1 MLFAPTVHKL
11 IRISYNLSLFTP
23 FQVFPTPT
31 WLLHPILLSVWL
43 TARAFIAQVAFLL
56 ASSPC
61 SPDPFSISSSL
72 FRLLVYGSVF
82 ALLCLHVPLPF
93 SSTRV
98 SRDEDMPF
106 IHFCNHSP
114 APSCLCPWK
123 NCPPQNQSPAAKKVG
138 DHCHKRNKFTLY
150 SRNKQG
156 NMLFVFAPSCYSR
169 SPNKALPQ
177 FPIWLLV
184 NFYWLGKATN
194 PGLWQDE
201 LLFLLL
207 FYYLQTRPIT
217 GQ

>member
-1 MLFAPTVHKL
+1 MTPSCLKSFKVFTVLDKHVKLLRRASMQRWVYSSAVLLPQVPFQPPCSISIGMLFAPTVHKL

-72 FRLLVYGSVF
+72 FRLLVHGSVF

-106 IHFCNHSP
+106 IHFC
-114 APSCLCPWK
+114 
-123 NCPPQNQSPAAKKVG
+123 
-138 DHCHKRNKFTLY
+138 TL
-150 SRNKQG
+150 QG
-156 NMLFVFAPSCYSR
+156 
-169 SPNKALPQ
+169 Q
-177 FPIWLLV
+177 
-184 NFYWLGKATN
+184 
-194 PGLWQDE
+194 
-201 LLFLLL
+201 
-207 FYYLQTRPIT
+207 
-217 GQ
+217 